1 MHTSMEKQ
9 IISGGYLTHALTDG
23 DTTIFGLL
31 KDYKVGDWSKIGCS
45 TFYWSDV
52 FVYDNQY
59 TIIRKG
65 NWLVHPTNEELDQ
78 MLEQSKVNLH

>member
-1 MHTSMEKQ
+1 MEKQ
-9 IISGGYLTHALTDG
+9 IINGGYLTHALTDG
-23 DTTIFGLL
+23 DKIFGII

-45 TFYWSDV
+45 TFYWSEV
-52 FVYDNQY
+52 FVYGNQY

-65 NWLVHPTNEELDQ
+65 ILLVHPTNEELDT